1 MLASNETVILEVLR
15 QALNAKKLTTACFK
29 NLTPPSKPVVKKRV
43 EKELLEVPTKRR
55 KIDKLIFKENEIFC
69 IRWSFLL
76 NITFI
81 IK

>member
-15 QALNAKKLTTACFK
+15 QALNAEKLTTACFK

-43 EKELLEVPTKRR
+43 EKELLEVPTKR

-69 IRWSFLL
+69 I
-76 NITFI
+76 
-81 IK
+81 

>member
-1 MLASNETVILEVLR
+1 MLASSETVILEVLR
-15 QALNAKKLTTACFK
+15 QALNAEKLTTACFK

-69 IRWSFLL
+69 IWWSFLL

>member
-15 QALNAKKLTTACFK
+15 QSLNAEKLTTACFK

-55 KIDKLIFKENEIFC
+55 KIDNSYLRKMRFSVFDGHSYLI
-69 IRWSFLL
+69 
-76 NITFI
+76 
-81 IK
+81 